1 MKTSF
6 PKSEHCCLYYRRYR
20 YTFEE
25 GGFYQSLKKKAK
37 KILMEDSAGEEWKSK
52 YVVENDQLRKELN
65 KIYFED

>member
-52 YVVENDQLRKELN
+52 YVVENDPVQ
-65 KIYFED
+65 